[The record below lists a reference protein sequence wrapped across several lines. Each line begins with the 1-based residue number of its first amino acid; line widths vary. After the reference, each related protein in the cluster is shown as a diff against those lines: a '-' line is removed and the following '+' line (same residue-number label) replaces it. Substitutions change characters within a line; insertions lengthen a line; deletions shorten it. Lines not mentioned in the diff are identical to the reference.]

1 MAVEATPSNR
11 RRDAAR
17 SRKAILDAAERMF
30 AEGGYEATTMA
41 DIAAASGLSVGTPA
55 YFFGSKEELYRAVL
69 GRAFA
74 ETASLIRSI
83 RLGSGDPATRITSAV
98 RSYIAFLAQRPH
110 FVRLVVRECLDG
122 GRFLTGL
129 AEHLAALTETLGGLA
144 TENARGT
151 FRSDIDLRHLLLS
164 AISLCWFPLIAV
176 PLTADLGLAPAT
188 EEFVRSRQQ
197 QVAKLLLHGSLSEA
211 LR

>member
-1 MAVEATPSNR
+1 MAVKSLPSPR
-11 RRDAAR
+11 RRNAVR
-17 SRKAILDAAERMF
+17 SRAAILAAAEALF
-30 AEGGYEATTMA
+30 AERGYEATTMA
-41 DIAAASGLSVGTPA
+41 EIASKSGLSVGTPA
-55 YFFGSKEELYRAVL
+55 YFFGSKEELYRATL

-74 ETASLIRSI
+74 ETVSLIRSI
-83 RLGSGDPATRITSAV
+83 RLGSGDPATRITQAV
-98 RSYIAFLAQRPH
+98 YSYIAFLTQRPH

-129 AEHLAALTETLGGLA
+129 TEHLAALTETLGGLA

-176 PLTADLGLAPAT
+176 PLTVDLGLAPDTA
-188 EEFVRSRQQ
+188 EFVRSRQEQ
-197 QVAKLLLHGSLSEA
+197 TAMLILHGSLSEA

>member
-1 MAVEATPSNR
+1 MAVDSITRTRKRNAV
-11 RRDAAR
+11 R
-17 SRKAILDAAERMF
+17 SRAAILAAAEQLF
-30 AEGGYEATTMA
+30 AERGYEATTMA
-41 DIAAASGLSVGTPA
+41 DIASASGLSVGTPA
-55 YFFGSKEELYRAVL
+55 YFFGSKEQLYRAVL

-83 RLGSGDPATRITSAV
+83 RLGSGDPATKITQAV
-98 RSYIAFLAQRPH
+98 HSYVAFLTQRPH

-144 TENARGT
+144 TENDRGS

-176 PLTADLGLAPAT
+176 PLTADLGLAPDT
-188 EEFVRSRQQ
+188 TEFVRSRQEQ
-197 QVAKLLLHGSLSEA
+197 IATLILHGSLSEA